1 MAKRA
6 SSRKKIPA
14 PIWAALIGLAGV
26 IITAL
31 LGSPILLKLLESKPA
46 SPSMAESINPGI
58 SGTSSPAMSA
68 DCEPAGILE
77 LPPETVAVVE
87 TLAGATAR
95 IPLSSLRYEYKDGLT
110 LASGIFVKFDKMQR
124 FELANPDFSTT
135 FSAEITIT
143 LLDCSVHQ
151 DIIRPGSDSNL
162 TGATDLGGFDLYI
175 LEVMRVVFEWK

>member
-1 MAKRA
+1 MAKRT
-6 SSRKKIPA
+6 SSRKKIPTA
-14 PIWAALIGLAGV
+14 IWAALIALVGV

-31 LGSPILLKLLESKPA
+31 LGSPILLRLIENRPA
-46 SPSMAESINPGI
+46 GTSMAEGIGLAPGD
-58 SGTSSPAMSA
+58 SSPATAA
-68 DCEPAGILE
+68 DCEPLGIAA

-95 IPLSSLRYEYKDGLT
+95 IPLDSLRYEYKDGLT
-110 LASGIFVKFDKMQR
+110 LASGVFVKFDKMQR
-124 FELANPDFSTT
+124 FELSNPDFAST

-162 TGATDLGGFDLYI
+162 TGATDLGDFDLYI
-175 LEVMRVVFEWK
+175 LEVMRVVFEHE